1 MQMIRILLLLIQ
13 LMPILII
20 KNIHYVLIL
29 KKNPILGN
37 IVLRN
42 PFPSLHRDLI
52 FPLQFSL
59 EENSKR
65 RRRRVRLPPSFRS
78 IIGVSHIFFI
88 VRLHLARFD
97 GAVTRLKLHRESN
110 VLAAAPRENARLHR
124 PRGHGQFRRDGD
136 RYVWPLE
143 PINNNPLRFYERKKK
158 EIARTQKFLNKR

>member
-59 EENSKR
+59 EENSK
-65 RRRRVRLPPSFRS
+65 RRRVRLPPSFRS

-143 PINNNPLRFYERKKK
+143 PINNNPLRSTKEKKK
-158 EIARTQKFLNKR
+158 KKSREPKNF